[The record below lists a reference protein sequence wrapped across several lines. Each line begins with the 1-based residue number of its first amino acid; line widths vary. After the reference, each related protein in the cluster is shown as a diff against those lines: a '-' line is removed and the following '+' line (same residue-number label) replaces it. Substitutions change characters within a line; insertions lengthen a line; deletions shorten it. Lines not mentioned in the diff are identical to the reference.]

1 MLKVINCFMTYM
13 DFNKIQKELVQ
24 ECERLHCVGVRHTGL
39 SGFACENLLMEKLRK
54 SIPDL
59 KFDRGIIK
67 ICKEET
73 TGRSIKKD
81 DISPQIDIIIY
92 QGKEIF
98 KYEGFVIVHK
108 ENVLGVIEV
117 KKWTSKQAF
126 KQALDEENSSD
137 KKKTNLQK
145 LQIIKGL
152 LGCKPIFYVS
162 FRAWG
167 NDEDWFRAI
176 ENLKDNGIKFYCF
189 YGAVRKGKYP
199 WEEKRWEN
207 FENKEDNR
215 YIGQYKELIE
225 NIQKLDR

>member
-1 MLKVINCFMTYM
+1 M
-13 DFNKIQKELVQ
+13 DFNKIQKELVL
-24 ECERLHCVGVRHTGL
+24 ECEKLHCEGVRHPGL
-39 SGFACENLLMEKLRK
+39 SGSACENLLMEKLRK

-73 TGRSIKKD
+73 KGKSIEKD

-92 QGKEIF
+92 QGKEIK

-117 KKWTSKQAF
+117 KKWTSKQA
-126 KQALDEENSSD
+126 LEEKNSSD

-145 LQIIKGL
+145 LKKLKDL
-152 LGCKPIFYVS
+152 LGSKPIFYVS

-167 NDEDWFRAI
+167 KAKDWFDAI
-176 ENLKDNGIKFYCF
+176 ENLKDKGIKFYCF
-189 YGAVRKGKYP
+189 YGAVRKGEYP
-199 WEEKRWEN
+199 WNEKRWNN
-207 FENKEDNR
+207 FENKEENR

-225 NIQKLDR
+225 NILKLDSIHRG